1 MKPQFSLP
9 VAVFL
14 VVSTPLV
21 LLLNVMEVGGDFRL
35 WAALGAGAL
44 ATAFA
49 QSRMKQQ
56 EEEQQ
61 AERNL

>member
-1 MKPQFSLP
+1 MKPQLSLP

-14 VVSTPLV
+14 VVSIPLV
-21 LLLNVMEVGGDFRL
+21 LLLTFMEVGGEFRL
-35 WAALGAGAL
+35 WPALGAGAL